1 MSDYGRKEKT
11 FGSGKNIWVDVPK
24 VYPVGGKINTS
35 GMTLGDV
42 IPAGSICALNTAAG
56 TIDVYS
62 AIYTAPV
69 AEVDTL
75 TITAGCSTSGNVTV
89 TLDGTAVNIAVLD
102 TDATADAVAAKIA
115 ATSFAGWTVSAAGAV
130 VTFTADVKEAKTTPT
145 FSGGSTG
152 VTGSFVVTVAG
163 VDTGDGNVTISL
175 DGGNVSVS
183 VAVANGDDEATIA
196 GKIAAKTYTGWK
208 AVAVG
213 AVVTFTADDKEDKG
227 SASIDVASTGVTGSF
242 VVTVAGVDLVYSDFS
257 SIAVNGLLYNDVIV
271 NEYTTGTV
279 VYEGMVFEDMLEAP
293 IPPSAKA
300 KMPQITYF
308 NHA

>member
-56 TIDVYS
+56 TIRVYP
-62 AIYTAPV
+62 AIYTEPV

-75 TITAGCSTSGNVTV
+75 TITHA
-89 TLDGTAVNIAVLD
+89 
-102 TDATADAVAAKIA
+102 ATA
-115 ATSFAGWTVSAAGAV
+115 
-130 VTFTADVKEAKTTPT
+130 
-145 FSGGSTG
+145 
-152 VTGSFVVTVAG
+152 
-163 VDTGDGNVTISL
+163 DGNVTISL
-175 DGGNVSVS
+175 DGGDVSVS
-183 VAVANGDDEATIA
+183 VAVATGDDEPTIA

-227 SASIDVASTGVTGSF
+227 LASIVVASTGVTGSF
-242 VVTVAGVDLVYSDFS
+242 VVTVTGADTVYTDFS

-293 IPPSAKA
+293 IPASAKA

>member
-1 MSDYGRKEKT
+1 MSDYGRIVKEY
-11 FGSGKNIWVDVPK
+11 GSGKNIWVDVPK

-35 GMTLGDV
+35 GMTLGDI

-62 AIYTAPV
+62 AISSDAV

-152 VTGSFVVTVAG
+152 VTGSFVVTV
-163 VDTGDGNVTISL
+163 L
-175 DGGNVSVS
+175 
-183 VAVANGDDEATIA
+183 
-196 GKIAAKTYTGWK
+196 GKDVVYT
-208 AVAVG
+208 
-213 AVVTFTADDKEDKG
+213 
-227 SASIDVASTGVTGSF
+227 
-242 VVTVAGVDLVYSDFS
+242 DFS
-257 SIAVNGLLYNDVIV
+257 AINVNGLLYNDVIV

-293 IPPSAKA
+293 IPASAKA

-308 NHA
+308 KHA

>member
-62 AIYTAPV
+62 AISSDAV

-75 TITAGCSTSGNVTV
+75 TIKAGCSTSGNVTV

-115 ATSFAGWTVSAAGAV
+115 ATTFAGWTVSAAGAV

-152 VTGSFVVTVAG
+152 VTGSFVVTV
-163 VDTGDGNVTISL
+163 L
-175 DGGNVSVS
+175 
-183 VAVANGDDEATIA
+183 
-196 GKIAAKTYTGWK
+196 GKDVVYT
-208 AVAVG
+208 
-213 AVVTFTADDKEDKG
+213 
-227 SASIDVASTGVTGSF
+227 
-242 VVTVAGVDLVYSDFS
+242 DFS
-257 SIAVNGLLYNDVIV
+257 AINVNGLLYNDVIV

-293 IPPSAKA
+293 IPASAKA

-308 NHA
+308 KHA

>member
-1 MSDYGRKEKT
+1 MSDYGRIVKEY
-11 FGSGKNIWVDVPK
+11 GSGKNIWVDVPK

-35 GMTLGDV
+35 GMTLGDI

-62 AIYTAPV
+62 AISSDAV

-152 VTGSFVVTVAG
+152 VTGSFVVTV
-163 VDTGDGNVTISL
+163 L
-175 DGGNVSVS
+175 
-183 VAVANGDDEATIA
+183 
-196 GKIAAKTYTGWK
+196 GKDVVYT
-208 AVAVG
+208 
-213 AVVTFTADDKEDKG
+213 
-227 SASIDVASTGVTGSF
+227 
-242 VVTVAGVDLVYSDFS
+242 DFS
-257 SIAVNGLLYNDVIV
+257 AINVNGLLYNDVIV

-293 IPPSAKA
+293 IPASAKA

>member
-62 AIYTAPV
+62 AISSDAV

-75 TITAGCSTSGNVTV
+75 TITHA
-89 TLDGTAVNIAVLD
+89 
-102 TDATADAVAAKIA
+102 ATA
-115 ATSFAGWTVSAAGAV
+115 
-130 VTFTADVKEAKTTPT
+130 
-145 FSGGSTG
+145 
-152 VTGSFVVTVAG
+152 
-163 VDTGDGNVTISL
+163 DGNVTISL
-175 DGGNVSVS
+175 DGGDVSVS
-183 VAVANGDDEATIA
+183 VAVSTGDDEPTIA

-227 SASIDVASTGVTGSF
+227 LASIDVASTGVTGSF
-242 VVTVAGVDLVYSDFS
+242 VVTVTGADTVYTNFS
-257 SIAVNGLLYNDVIV
+257 AIAVNGLLYNDVIV

-293 IPPSAKA
+293 IPASAKA

-308 NHA
+308 KHA

>member
-1 MSDYGRKEKT
+1 MSDYGRIVKEY
-11 FGSGKNIWVDVPK
+11 GSGKNIWVDVPK

-35 GMTLGDV
+35 GMTLGDI

-62 AIYTAPV
+62 AISSDAV
-69 AEVDTL
+69 AEEDTL

-102 TDATADAVAAKIA
+102 TDATAGAVAAKIA

-152 VTGSFVVTVAG
+152 VTGSFVVTVL
-163 VDTGDGNVTISL
+163 GNDV
-175 DGGNVSVS
+175 V
-183 VAVANGDDEATIA
+183 
-196 GKIAAKTYTGWK
+196 YT
-208 AVAVG
+208 
-213 AVVTFTADDKEDKG
+213 
-227 SASIDVASTGVTGSF
+227 
-242 VVTVAGVDLVYSDFS
+242 DFS
-257 SIAVNGLLYNDVIV
+257 AINVNGLLYNDVIV
-271 NEYTTGTV
+271 NTYTTGTV

-293 IPPSAKA
+293 IPASAKA

-308 NHA
+308 KHA

>member
-1 MSDYGRKEKT
+1 MSDYGRIVKEY
-11 FGSGKNIWVDVPK
+11 GSGKNIWVDVPK

-35 GMTLGDV
+35 GMTLGDI

-62 AIYTAPV
+62 AISSDAV
-69 AEVDTL
+69 AEVATL

-115 ATSFAGWTVSAAGAV
+115 ATSFDGWTVSAAGAV

-152 VTGSFVVTVAG
+152 VTGSFVVTV
-163 VDTGDGNVTISL
+163 L
-175 DGGNVSVS
+175 
-183 VAVANGDDEATIA
+183 
-196 GKIAAKTYTGWK
+196 GKDVVYT
-208 AVAVG
+208 
-213 AVVTFTADDKEDKG
+213 
-227 SASIDVASTGVTGSF
+227 
-242 VVTVAGVDLVYSDFS
+242 DFS
-257 SIAVNGLLYNDVIV
+257 AINVNGLLYNDVIV

-293 IPPSAKA
+293 IPASVKA

-308 NHA
+308 KHA

>member
-1 MSDYGRKEKT
+1 MSDYGRIVKEY
-11 FGSGKNIWVDVPK
+11 GSGKNIWVDVPK

-62 AIYTAPV
+62 AISSDAV

-152 VTGSFVVTVAG
+152 VTGSFVVTV
-163 VDTGDGNVTISL
+163 L
-175 DGGNVSVS
+175 
-183 VAVANGDDEATIA
+183 
-196 GKIAAKTYTGWK
+196 GKDVVYT
-208 AVAVG
+208 
-213 AVVTFTADDKEDKG
+213 
-227 SASIDVASTGVTGSF
+227 
-242 VVTVAGVDLVYSDFS
+242 DFS
-257 SIAVNGLLYNDVIV
+257 AINVNGLLYNDVIV

-293 IPPSAKA
+293 IPASAKA

-308 NHA
+308 KHA

>member
-62 AIYTAPV
+62 AISSDAV

-102 TDATADAVAAKIA
+102 TDTTADAVAAKIA

-130 VTFTADVKEAKTTPT
+130 VTFTADVKGAKAAPT

-152 VTGSFVVTVAG
+152 VTGSFEITVLGKDVV
-163 VDTGDGNVTISL
+163 
-175 DGGNVSVS
+175 
-183 VAVANGDDEATIA
+183 
-196 GKIAAKTYTGWK
+196 YT
-208 AVAVG
+208 
-213 AVVTFTADDKEDKG
+213 
-227 SASIDVASTGVTGSF
+227 
-242 VVTVAGVDLVYSDFS
+242 DFS
-257 SIAVNGLLYNDVIV
+257 AINVNGLLYNDVIV

-293 IPPSAKA
+293 IPASAKA

-308 NHA
+308 KHA

>member
-1 MSDYGRKEKT
+1 MSDYGRIVKEY
-11 FGSGKNIWVDVPK
+11 GSGKNIWVDVPK

-35 GMTLGDV
+35 GMTPGDV

-62 AIYTAPV
+62 TISSDAV

-75 TITAGCSTSGNVTV
+75 TITHA
-89 TLDGTAVNIAVLD
+89 
-102 TDATADAVAAKIA
+102 ATAN
-115 ATSFAGWTVSAAGAV
+115 
-130 VTFTADVKEAKTTPT
+130 
-145 FSGGSTG
+145 
-152 VTGSFVVTVAG
+152 
-163 VDTGDGNVTISL
+163 GNVTISL
-175 DGGNVSVS
+175 DGGAVSVS
-183 VAVANGDDEATIA
+183 VAVSTGDDEPTIA

-213 AVVTFTADDKEDKG
+213 AVVTFTADVKG
-227 SASIDVASTGVTGSF
+227 AKTAPTFSGGSTGVTGSF
-242 VVTVAGVDLVYSDFS
+242 VVTVSGKDVVYTDFS
-257 SIAVNGLLYNDVIV
+257 AINVNGLLYNDVIV

-293 IPPSAKA
+293 IPESAKA

-308 NHA
+308 KHA

>member
-1 MSDYGRKEKT
+1 MSDYGRIVKEY
-11 FGSGKNIWVDVPK
+11 GSGKNIWVDVPK

-62 AIYTAPV
+62 AISSDAV

-130 VTFTADVKEAKTTPT
+130 VTFTADVKEAKATPT
-145 FSGGSTG
+145 FSVGSTG
-152 VTGSFVVTVAG
+152 VTGSFVVTV
-163 VDTGDGNVTISL
+163 L
-175 DGGNVSVS
+175 
-183 VAVANGDDEATIA
+183 
-196 GKIAAKTYTGWK
+196 GKD
-208 AVAVG
+208 
-213 AVVTFTADDKEDKG
+213 VV
-227 SASIDVASTGVTGSF
+227 
-242 VVTVAGVDLVYSDFS
+242 YNDFS
-257 SIAVNGLLYNDVIV
+257 ARNVNGLLYNDVIV

-293 IPPSAKA
+293 IPASAKA

-308 NHA
+308 KHA